1 MRPMDPSERVPDN
14 RLKRRKNAVCPPG
27 VTAMFSG
34 VIFQWKTVLMRLASA
49 SRVDGLPRGGS

>member
-1 MRPMDPSERVPDN
+1 MRPKVPSVREPEN

-34 VIFQWKTVLMRLASA
+34 VMFH
-49 SRVDGLPRGGS
+49 